1 MSVKHATISAWQRQH
16 EEGSYEA
23 QLEGWSLLVSWK
35 APATL
40 DGADRG
46 FTWKATGPGGAVRSS
61 SELFEEPEIA
71 MADAEASLKVGQQGG
86 ESPTGGL

>member
-1 MSVKHATISAWQRQH
+1 MSVKHPTISAWQRQH

-23 QLEGWSLLVSWK
+23 QLEGWTLHVAWK

-40 DGADRG
+40 DGDRG
-46 FTWKATGPGGAVRSS
+46 FLWKATGPDGAQRSS

-71 MADAEASLKVGQQGG
+71 MAEAEAAVHVGKQGG

>member
-1 MSVKHATISAWQRQH
+1 MSVKHPTISAWQRQH
-16 EEGSYEA
+16 EDGNYEA
-23 QLEGWSLLVSWK
+23 QLEGWTLHVAWK

-40 DGADRG
+40 DGDRG
-46 FTWKATGPGGAVRSS
+46 FLWKATGPDGAQRSS

-71 MADAEASLKVGQQGG
+71 MAEAEAAVHVGKQGG